1 MSSDFA
7 ALVSLKQGMD
17 NISLKDL
24 ILLPV
29 SHHAIAYLLFD
40 ERLPSLEA

>member
-29 SHHAIAYLLFD
+29 SHHATEFGVFN
-40 ERLPSLEA
+40 ERLPFHEA